1 MHCNT
6 IIIIIS
12 IQLELGMNLVHDSSK
27 SLVISSL
34 IKWLMMFLSAQI
46 DNSSDFLVVWK
57 VRVRPLLY
65 VVKITNSNH

>member
-34 IKWLMMFLSAQI
+34 IKWLMIFLSAQI

>member
-1 MHCNT
+1 
-6 IIIIIS
+6 
-12 IQLELGMNLVHDSSK
+12 MNLTHDSSK
-27 SLVISSL
+27 SLVISLL
-34 IKWLMMFLSAQI
+34 IKWLMMFLIAQI